1 MTKAQSEVSR
11 RDFLHLLSALGG
23 GVVGAALMRMVQIAP
38 EPERFIT
45 AQTPPEGAGGAAA
58 PSAAP
63 ATGGGALAA
72 AYPRTKVASIN
83 GLKVGEPVKAAY
95 PDDGSPIYVLKL
107 GQPAVGGVGP
117 DGDIVAFSRL
127 CPHMGCTLKRFITDQ
142 NTLVCG
148 CHYSIFDLSKGGM
161 MVLGQATDNL
171 PQVVLEFDEA
181 SGDVYATGVRGL
193 LYGRLANVLS
203 SQA

>member
-1 MTKAQSEVSR
+1 MTKEQSEISR

-23 GVVGAALMRMVQIAP
+23 GVVGAAVMRMVQVAP

-45 AQTPPEGAGGAAA
+45 AQTPAGGGGAAA
-58 PSAAP
+58 SSAA
-63 ATGGGALAA
+63 GGAIAA
-72 AYPRTKVASIN
+72 TYPRTKVANLNDLS
-83 GLKVGEPVKAAY
+83 VGQPLKAAY

-107 GQPAVGGVGP
+107 GKPAVGGVGP

-127 CPHMGCTLKRFITDQ
+127 CPHMGCTLKRFIADQ

-148 CHYSIFDLSKGGM
+148 CHYSTFDLSKGGM

-181 SGDVYATGVRGL
+181 SGDLYATGVRGL
-193 LYGRLANVLS
+193 LYGRLSNVLPA
-203 SQA
+203 QA